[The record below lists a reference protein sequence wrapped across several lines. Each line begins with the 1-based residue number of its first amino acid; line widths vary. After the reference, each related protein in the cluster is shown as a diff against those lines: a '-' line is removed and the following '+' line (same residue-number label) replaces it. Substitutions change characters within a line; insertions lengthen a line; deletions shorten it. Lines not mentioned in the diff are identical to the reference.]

1 MTICLF
7 PSLLIFMSELGWL
20 VIPCFNEEGN
30 VLRLVRSLE
39 EAIEKNS
46 WSLNILLINDGS
58 RDSTSREIEEAE
70 KEFPNV
76 KHLDHPRN
84 LGYAQAMRTAFNFLK
99 DIEAQFGIV
108 MDADLTHDPA
118 FLPSFLRSFQ
128 EGWDLVIGSR
138 YVGEGKM
145 EGVPF
150 WRQALSWAG
159 NLVGRIF
166 GIPVKDATSGY
177 RGFSRK
183 AFQIVLQTKEKDFSI
198 QLEEVL
204 LAKKA
209 GLKIKEAPITLK
221 VREVGE
227 SKFHYSLKLF
237 LRYAR
242 LLLKNLF

>member
-1 MTICLF
+1 MN
-7 PSLLIFMSELGWL
+7 ELGWL

-30 VLRLVRSLE
+30 VLRLVRKLE
-39 EAIEKNS
+39 GIIEENS
-46 WSLNILLINDGS
+46 WDLRILLINDGS
-58 RDSTSREIEEAE
+58 TDSTSREIEEAE

-99 DIEAQFGIV
+99 DTDAQFGIV
-108 MDADLTHDPA
+108 MDADLTHDPV
-118 FLPSFLRSFQ
+118 FLPSFLRSFE
-128 EGWDLVIGSR
+128 EGWDMVIGSR

-145 EGVPF
+145 EGVPL

-177 RGFSRK
+177 RGFSRR
-183 AFQIVLQTKEKDFSI
+183 AFPVVLQTQENDFSI

-204 LAKKA
+204 LAKRA
-209 GLKIKEAPITLK
+209 GLKIKEIPITLG

-237 LRYAR
+237 LRYAL
-242 LLLKNLF
+242 LLLKSLFKKPRLLRNP